1 MIKLYAS
8 STKAWARTDAP
19 LTTGSVGVP
28 CKVELSDDF
37 DGLASVICFR
47 AGDAA
52 YDVPSADQLTVPHE
66 CLAVAG
72 ETLQV
77 GVYGALPDGTVVIP
91 TVWASVA
98 TVRVGVEPSE
108 VDPSEPTPSW
118 AAQVQLIAQ
127 QAEAVAQSVR
137 DDADAGEFDGAT
149 GPAGPQGPQG
159 PQGERGPQGVQGE
172 TGATGP
178 AGPQGQAGPKGDK
191 GDTGAT
197 GAQGP
202 QGVQGPQ
209 GPKGETG
216 ATGPQGPKGDAYVLT
231 STDKQDIADI
241 VLDEQTTE
249 TWTFTLADGSTVT
262 RTVVLA

>member
-1 MIKLYAS
+1 MITIHANA
-8 STKAWARTDAP
+8 TKAWAHTTAP
-19 LTTGSVGVP
+19 LTTGSVGTPVR
-28 CKVELSDDF
+28 VVLSHDF
-37 DGLASVICFR
+37 DGLASVVCFR

-52 YDVPSADQLTVPHE
+52 YDVPCAAELTVPHE

-127 QAEAVAQSVR
+127 NAESIAQSVR
-137 DDADAGEFDGAT
+137 DDADAGEFDGAQGPA

-159 PQGERGPQGVQGE
+159 DRGPQGE
-172 TGATGP
+172 TGAQGP
-178 AGPQGQAGPKGDK
+178 AGPTGATGAQGPKGDK

-197 GAQGP
+197 GATGAAGP
-202 QGVQGPQ
+202 TGPQ

-231 STDKQDIADI
+231 SADKSEIAGI
-241 VLDEQTTE
+241 VLGEWTTD
-249 TWTFTLADGSTVT
+249 TWTFTLTDGTTVT
-262 RTVVLA
+262 KTVVLA

>member
-1 MIKLYAS
+1 MITIHANA
-8 STKAWARTDAP
+8 TKAWAHTTAP

-52 YDVPSADQLTVPHE
+52 FDVPCAAELTVPHE

-108 VDPSEPTPSW
+108 VDPSDPTPSW

-127 QAEAVAQSVR
+127 QAESIAQLVR
-137 DDADAGEFDGAT
+137 DDADSGAFDGAT
-149 GPAGPQGPQG
+149 GPAGPAGPTG
-159 PQGERGPQGVQGE
+159 PAGERGPAGPAGQTGE
-172 TGATGP
+172 RGP
-178 AGPQGQAGPKGDK
+178 AGPAGERGEI
-191 GDTGAT
+191 
-197 GAQGP
+197 GP
-202 QGVQGPQ
+202 
-209 GPKGETG
+209 
-216 ATGPQGPKGDAYVLT
+216 TGPQGPKGDAYVLT
-231 STDKQDIADI
+231 SADKAEIADI
-241 VLDEQTTE
+241 VLSELPTAVGVS
-249 TWTFTLADGSTVT
+249 F
-262 RTVVLA
+262 

>member
-1 MIKLYAS
+1 MITIHANA
-8 STKAWARTDAP
+8 TKAWAHTTAP
-19 LTTGSVGVP
+19 LTTGSVGTPVRM
-28 CKVELSDDF
+28 VLSRDF
-37 DGLASVICFR
+37 DGLASVVCFR

-52 YDVPSADQLTVPHE
+52 YDVPFAAELTVPHE

-127 QAEAVAQSVR
+127 NAESIAQSVR
-137 DDADAGEFDGAT
+137 DDADAGAFDGAT
-149 GPAGPQGPQG
+149 GPAGPVGPTG
-159 PQGERGPQGVQGE
+159 PAGERGP
-172 TGATGP
+172 AGP
-178 AGPQGQAGPKGDK
+178 AGA
-191 GDTGAT
+191 TGAT
-197 GAQGP
+197 GAAGP
-202 QGVQGPQ
+202 TGPQ
-209 GPKGETG
+209 GPKGDTG

-231 STDKQDIADI
+231 SADKAEIANI
-241 VLDEQTTE
+241 VLGELPTAVGVS
-249 TWTFTLADGSTVT
+249 F
-262 RTVVLA
+262 

>member
-1 MIKLYAS
+1 MITIHANA
-8 STKAWARTDAP
+8 TKAWAHTTAP
-19 LTTGSVGVP
+19 LTTGSVGTPVR
-28 CKVELSDDF
+28 VVLSSDF
-37 DGLASVICFR
+37 EGLASVVCFR

-52 YDVPSADQLTVPHE
+52 YDVPCAAELTVPHE

-77 GVYGALPDGTVVIP
+77 GVYASLPDGTVVIP

-98 TVRVGVEPSE
+98 TVRVGVVPSE
-108 VDPSEPTPSW
+108 ADPSEPTPSW

-137 DDADAGEFDGAT
+137 DDADAGEFDGAQGPA
-149 GPAGPQGPQG
+149 GPAGPQGL
-159 PQGERGPQGVQGE
+159 QGERGPQGAQGE
-172 TGATGP
+172 TGAAGP

-197 GAQGP
+197 GATGATGP
-202 QGVQGPQ
+202 AGPQ
-209 GPKGETG
+209 GPKGDTG

-231 STDKQDIADI
+231 SADKAEIADI
-241 VLDEQTTE
+241 VLGELPTAVGVS
-249 TWTFTLADGSTVT
+249 F
-262 RTVVLA
+262 

>member
-1 MIKLYAS
+1 MITLHANA
-8 STKAWARTDAP
+8 TKAWAHTDAP
-19 LTTGSVGVP
+19 LTTGSVGTPVR
-28 CKVELSDDF
+28 VALSRDF
-37 DGLASVICFR
+37 DGLASVVCFR

-52 YDVPSADQLTVPHE
+52 YDLPCEDELTVPHE

-127 QAEAVAQSVR
+127 QAESIAQGVR
-137 DDADAGEFDGAT
+137 DDADAGEFDGAQ
-149 GPAGPQGPQG
+149 GPAGP
-159 PQGERGPQGVQGE
+159 
-172 TGATGP
+172 TGATG
-178 AGPQGQAGPKGDK
+178 AQGPK

-197 GAQGP
+197 GATGATGP
-202 QGVQGPQ
+202 TGPQ

-231 STDKQDIADI
+231 SADKSEIAGI
-241 VLDEQTTE
+241 VLGELPTAVGVS
-249 TWTFTLADGSTVT
+249 F
-262 RTVVLA
+262 